1 MLYSQFKTD
10 LMEKYNVTVRKL
22 TFRSRLILNLYDE
35 RKINNL
41 KEA

>member
-10 LMEKYNVTVRKL
+10 LKKKL
-22 TFRSRLILNLYDE
+22 QRHCAEANLSVSADLNLYDE